1 MSGSGEERGRYACLV
16 GMNPGDERDPCCSA
30 RHRARRGRPSS
41 ATEAERRRQVLDSL
55 DAIYAQSGIDG
66 LSMNEVARQ
75 AGMSKRTLYAIF
87 GDRTALFVAYLER
100 LKAEAL
106 RPLGPEM
113 AGAPIEARLRALLR
127 PVPGGPGLHLPLS
140 LLRAIVA
147 EVPDRPELGA
157 RLVESACIEAGQTI
171 RAELDRAAAAGEIV
185 AADTD
190 ALAALLLDMV
200 RPSPLEALLAPDRV
214 PDAAALDRRF
224 DLALEVFL
232 SGIRPR

>member
-1 MSGSGEERGRYACLV
+1 
-16 GMNPGDERDPCCSA
+16 
-30 RHRARRGRPSS
+30 
-41 ATEAERRRQVLDSL
+41 
-55 DAIYAQSGIDG
+55 
-66 LSMNEVARQ
+66 MNEVARH

-87 GDRTALFVAYLER
+87 ADRTALFVAYLER
-100 LKAEAL
+100 LKAEHL
-106 RPLGPEM
+106 RPLGQEM
-113 AGAPIEARLRALLR
+113 DGAPVEARLRALLQ
-127 PVPGGPGLHLPLS
+127 PAPGGPGLHLPLS

-157 RLVESACIEAGQTI
+157 RLVESACIEPGQTI

-185 AADTD
+185 ASDTG
-190 ALAALLLDMV
+190 ALAALLLDMA

-214 PDAAALDRRF
+214 PDEAALERRF